1 MDMNS
6 KIEKTFTKE
15 SSQNGN
21 NPDTK
26 LSEKWVYA
34 VGLTIVFG
42 VEFILR
48 DFFLP
53 ENANDIS
60 IDLALI
66 GEWVALSF
74 LVFLWVPKVEKKNM
88 ASIGLG
94 KFKRRHLGWGVLV
107 YILVLVAS
115 SISGFVL
122 QSVGLPSLRSL
133 QPLLKGYDFAT
144 LFGLFLTG
152 TFLEEVFYRGYLI
165 ERMTILTR
173 HRWVAAFM
181 SWLLFTVVHLKFFGL
196 GPTIDVSVI
205 SGALVLLYMKEKS
218 IWPCIVVHGINDAL
232 AFLIFPL
239 LI

>member
-1 MDMNS
+1 MDVSS
-6 KIEKTFTKE
+6 KIEKAFTE
-15 SSQNGN
+15 QSGQNGKST
-21 NPDTK
+21 DTR
-26 LSEKWVYA
+26 LSKKWIYA

-42 VEFILR
+42 VELVLR
-48 DFFLP
+48 DFLLP

-60 IDLALI
+60 IRLALV

-74 LVFLWVPKVEKKNM
+74 LVFLWIPRVEKKNM

-94 KFKRRHLGWGVLV
+94 KFERRHLVWGVLV
-107 YILVLVAS
+107 YLLVLVAS
-115 SISGFVL
+115 FLSGFAL

-133 QPLLKGYDFAT
+133 QPLIKGYGFAT

-165 ERMTILTR
+165 ERMTILTK
-173 HRWVAAFM
+173 HRWAAAFV
-181 SWLLFTVVHLKFFGL
+181 SWLLFMLIHLKFFGV
-196 GPTIDVSVI
+196 GPTIDTSII
-205 SGALVLLYMKEKS
+205 SAALVLVYLKEKS
-218 IWPCIVVHGINDAL
+218 IWPCIVVHGINDLL

>member
-1 MDMNS
+1 MDVSS
-6 KIEKTFTKE
+6 KIEKTFTE
-15 SSQNGN
+15 QSSQNGK
-21 NPDTK
+21 NPGTR
-26 LSEKWVYA
+26 LSEKWTYA
-34 VGLTIVFG
+34 LGLIIVFG
-42 VEFILR
+42 VEFVLR
-48 DFFLP
+48 DFLLP
-53 ENANDIS
+53 ENAQDIS

-74 LVFLWVPKVEKKNM
+74 LVFLWIPKVEKKNM

-115 SISGFVL
+115 SISGFLL
-122 QSVGLPSLRSL
+122 QSFGLPSLRSL
-133 QPLLKGYDFAT
+133 QPLIKGYDFAT

-173 HRWVAAFM
+173 HRWFAAFM
-181 SWLLFTVVHLKFFGL
+181 SWLLFTLVHLKFFGL
-196 GPTIDVSVI
+196 GPTIDTTVVSV
-205 SGALVLLYMKEKS
+205 ALVMLYMKEKS

>member
-1 MDMNS
+1 MS
-6 KIEKTFTKE
+6 SSTEKTITQE
-15 SSQNGN
+15 SSQNKKTE
-21 NPDTK
+21 TK
-26 LSEKWVYA
+26 PSSKWVYL
-34 VGLTIVFG
+34 VGLVIIFG

-48 DFFLP
+48 DFLLP

-60 IDLALI
+60 IDLTLV
-66 GEWVALSF
+66 GEWAALSF
-74 LVFLWVPKVEKKNM
+74 LVLFWIPKIEKKNI

-94 KFKRRHLGWGVLV
+94 KFKRKHLGWGVLA

-115 SISGFVL
+115 TISGFVL
-122 QSVGLPSLRSL
+122 QSVGLPSLQSL
-133 QPLLKGYDFAT
+133 QALIKGYGFVT

-173 HRWVAAFM
+173 HRWIAAFV
-181 SWLLFTVVHLKFFGL
+181 SWFLFILVHLKFFGL
-196 GPTIDVSVI
+196 GPTIDTSVI
-205 SGALVLLYMKEKS
+205 SAALVLLYMKEKS
-218 IWPCIVVHGINDAL
+218 IWPCIVVHGMNDAL